1 MAMRQIICPKE
12 EGIYERDK
20 QLKENNVV
28 ENVIENVVVKLTPAA
43 KGGITDRIMQK
54 YLNELQ

>member
-1 MAMRQIICPKE
+1 MRQIICPKE

-43 KGGITDRIMQK
+43 KVQLRNVK
-54 YLNELQ
+54 E